1 MKKQTRRWDS
11 AHKKSLKIYII
22 IIFLCAS
29 LIPLLITSIISYRDS
44 KQKSQYTADN
54 TREQLMNL
62 TGKELDSLID
72 QIHKVYTQ
80 ITVNSELNRILAEPA
95 KTELEAVR
103 QRNYINRNILN
114 DFIAL
119 NPVINSIIIYP
130 ENSDYAVLSGNGG
143 VAFTENYKN
152 FSFYQQAKKTPDVL
166 FWRGLHEYE
175 GSYYDNKQ
183 RDIISYYQG
192 LRQNSRFVGV
202 VEIQLKKQYFDN
214 LLSNVRDPYES
225 IVLLLDQDKNLVSS
239 NQVPSQQEMDLVIHQ
254 DNADYDTK
262 AFILNNEWSLIYSI
276 PQDNLTQS
284 ARQHLSMII
293 LSTLIYF
300 ILAVLLAL
308 LATWLITKPLNELI
322 VNMEKPIREEET
334 LTESSSKIREIAYL
348 TDSYSEMRRKT
359 RQSIA
364 DLIAEQN
371 QKKEAELRVLQAQV
385 NPHFLY
391 NSLNLIRCT
400 AELNGQRDINDM
412 TAALISM
419 LEFSINS
426 QECVSVREEVE
437 IAKQYVT
444 LQSYR
449 QNRKINV
456 NFEVRP
462 QLWDMYILK
471 MSIVPMVENAIIH
484 AYQNIDAPIT
494 IQVCVVNQ
502 GEKMIISV
510 TDYGAGMTQERIDQV
525 LQEDDTRKKFNRIG
539 LRNIIDRIHLYFGTD
554 YQLSIQSQLGKGST
568 ITVEYPLLTERE
580 WNERKGWKRA

>member
-1 MKKQTRRWDS
+1 MKKQTQRWDS

-192 LRQNSRFVGV
+192 LRQNSQFIGV

-239 NQVPSQQEMDLVIHQ
+239 NQVPLQQEMDLVIHQ
-254 DNADYDTK
+254 DNTDYDTK

-322 VNMEKPIREEET
+322 VNMEKPIQEET

-400 AELNGQRDINDM
+400 AELNGQKDINDM
-412 TAALISM
+412 TVALISM

-426 QECVSVREEVE
+426 QECVSVRDEVE

-554 YQLSIQSQLGKGST
+554 YQLSIQSQLGRGST